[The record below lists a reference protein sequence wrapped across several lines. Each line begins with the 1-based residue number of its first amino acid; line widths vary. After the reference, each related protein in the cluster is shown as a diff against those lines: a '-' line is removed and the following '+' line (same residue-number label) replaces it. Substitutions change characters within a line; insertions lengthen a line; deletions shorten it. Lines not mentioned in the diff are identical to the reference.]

1 MSTTMHMDRADKNKV
16 GTAEI
21 EDLRVIPVI
30 FLPGIM
36 GTNLKVKPK
45 DDGEDSIAVW
55 RYDSKTSL
63 LGWTLPSSGPK
74 ERKRLLHPD
83 RVKIDN
89 RGLIPMSPDVQKHID
104 LVIATQ
110 YPSNIADKEEM
121 ERFTKAL
128 LKAEEEDHPEKKLFG
143 SRRDRGWGEVAAP
156 SYGAFLDALQTALYR
171 DKPTK
176 KDNTLSAIY
185 QKLVDEPLGLE
196 FGVDSLDET
205 YLEVMKLY
213 QFPVHV
219 VGYNWLGSNILSA
232 KRLGEE
238 VDRIIDKY
246 QTQGMKCS
254 KVILVTHS
262 MGGLVARYYS
272 ECLEGRDKIYGIVHG
287 VMPSV
292 GAAATYTRMKRG
304 TENTES
310 GLAGAVGYLT
320 SHILGRNAA
329 EMVAIGSQSSGALE
343 LLPANNYGDDWLK
356 VVDRDGS
363 ILTLPADLP
372 VGEDGKKENCLYSGL
387 YLNRDKWWKL
397 MDENLLNPFNTTL
410 NKRQIDSDWLEYENL
425 IKDNVKP
432 FQEQL
437 ADKYHPYTYSF
448 YGKAKG
454 GELSAAYRTQE
465 TAVWSGALASGQ
477 IGETPPAPKMN
488 DERLYLSEVSADRTV
503 KDELSPEEQAWAFK
517 GDNNVVYGWVGQRFT
532 LRDACENGDGT
543 VPLRAGQIVHE
554 NIRERLAVQVLHEA
568 AYRDTLSQAFTLRS
582 IIKIAQQVNYD
593 EKMVF
598 A

>member
-185 QKLVDEPLGLE
+185 QKLVDEP
-196 FGVDSLDET
+196 
-205 YLEVMKLY
+205 
-213 QFPVHV
+213 
-219 VGYNWLGSNILSA
+219 A
-232 KRLGEE
+232 
-238 VDRIIDKY
+238 
-246 QTQGMKCS
+246 
-254 KVILVTHS
+254 
-262 MGGLVARYYS
+262 
-272 ECLEGRDKIYGIVHG
+272 
-287 VMPSV
+287 
-292 GAAATYTRMKRG
+292 
-304 TENTES
+304 
-310 GLAGAVGYLT
+310 
-320 SHILGRNAA
+320 
-329 EMVAIGSQSSGALE
+329 
-343 LLPANNYGDDWLK
+343 
-356 VVDRDGS
+356 
-363 ILTLPADLP
+363 
-372 VGEDGKKENCLYSGL
+372 
-387 YLNRDKWWKL
+387 
-397 MDENLLNPFNTTL
+397 LLN
-410 NKRQIDSDWLEYENL
+410 KSD
-425 IKDNVKP
+425 
-432 FQEQL
+432 F
-437 ADKYHPYTYSF
+437 
-448 YGKAKG
+448 G
-454 GELSAAYRTQE
+454 
-465 TAVWSGALASGQ
+465 
-477 IGETPPAPKMN
+477 
-488 DERLYLSEVSADRTV
+488 
-503 KDELSPEEQAWAFK
+503 
-517 GDNNVVYGWVGQRFT
+517 
-532 LRDACENGDGT
+532 
-543 VPLRAGQIVHE
+543 
-554 NIRERLAVQVLHEA
+554 
-568 AYRDTLSQAFTLRS
+568 
-582 IIKIAQQVNYD
+582 
-593 EKMVF
+593 
-598 A
+598 

>member
-36 GTNLKVKPK
+36 GTNLKENSEEKNAK
-45 DDGEDSIAVW
+45 AVW
-55 RYDSKTSL
+55 RYDSETSL

-74 ERKRLLHPD
+74 ERKQLLHPE

-89 RGLIPMSPDVQKHID
+89 RGRILLSSGIQEQVSAIHP
-104 LVIATQ
+104 
-110 YPSNIADKEEM
+110 YPSSNYDEEGKKRYA
-121 ERFTKAL
+121 EAL
-128 LKAEEEDHPEKKLFG
+128 NKIMDNNEPEKELFG
-143 SRRDRGWGEVAAP
+143 SRHDRGWGEVAAP

-171 DKPTK
+171 DKPTI

-219 VGYNWLGSNILSA
+219 VGYNWLGSNVLSA
-232 KRLGEE
+232 KRLSEE

-343 LLPANNYGDDWLK
+343 LLPANDYGDDWLK

-363 ILTLPADLP
+363 TLTLPADLP
-372 VGEDGKKENCLYSGL
+372 VGEDDKKEDCLYSGL
-387 YLNRDKWWKL
+387 YLNREKWWKL

-410 NKRQIDSDWLEYENL
+410 NSSQINTDWEAYSNLLADVQAFHENL
-425 IKDNVKP
+425 MG
-432 FQEQL
+432 
-437 ADKYHPYTYSF
+437 KYHPQTYSF
-448 YGKAKG
+448 YGKSKG
-454 GELSAAYRTQE
+454 GELPAAHRTQE

-488 DERLYLSEVSADRTV
+488 DERLYLSEVSAVRTV
-503 KDELSPEEQAWAFK
+503 KDELSPEEQAWKFK
-517 GDNNVVYGWVGQRFT
+517 GDNDVVYGWVGQRFT

-568 AYRDTLSQAFTLRS
+568 AYRDTLSR
-582 IIKIAQQVNYD
+582 
-593 EKMVF
+593 
-598 A
+598 